1 MPARCQPETNVGLG
15 DRESAQSS
23 GAAWPG
29 VELRREPDI
38 IWSYTQNVIRIA
50 VGECAKLDP
59 RPRCNMHKISF

>member
-29 VELRREPDI
+29 VELRREPDNMVVHI
-38 IWSYTQNVIRIA
+38 KRNTYSGGRVRKIRPA
-50 VGECAKLDP
+50 SP
-59 RPRCNMHKISF
+59 M